1 MRGVG
6 HSNGQVH
13 AAPLAS
19 KVGLLQEQQQ
29 LNARHSHHGMQITS
43 ARWVVVV
50 VEGGGLLVGP
60 VVPTFGTDIA
70 RLLYVL

>member
-1 MRGVG
+1 
-6 HSNGQVH
+6 
-13 AAPLAS
+13 
-19 KVGLLQEQQQ
+19 
-29 LNARHSHHGMQITS
+29 MQITS